1 MTEQWPCFA
10 KYILMLEKKV
20 TIKPAQAEIILKPI
34 FFNWLRNI
42 KMDLDSLTKI
52 EFALPFDRL
61 NVKLEFGG
69 DKNVIYH

>member
-1 MTEQWPCFA
+1 
-10 KYILMLEKKV
+10 MLEKKV

-42 KMDLDSLTKI
+42 KIDLNSLTKI

>member
-1 MTEQWPCFA
+1 
-10 KYILMLEKKV
+10 MLEKKV
-20 TIKPAQAEIILKPI
+20 TIKPAQTEIILKPI

-42 KMDLDSLTKI
+42 EMDLDPLTKI

-61 NVKLEFGG
+61 KVKLEFGG